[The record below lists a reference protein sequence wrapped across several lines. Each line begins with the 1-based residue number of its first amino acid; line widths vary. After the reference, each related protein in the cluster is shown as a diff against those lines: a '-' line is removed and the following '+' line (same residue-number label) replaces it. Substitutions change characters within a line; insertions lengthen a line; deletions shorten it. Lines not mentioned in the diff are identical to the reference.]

1 MQRTFLIVVV
11 VAGLSLVA
19 LLARLLFVTLKARN
33 QARDNEAAM
42 AVINRE
48 LESALAAKSEFLA
61 STSHEMRTP
70 LNGIIGMAQILLTEE
85 QLPDKARGQIELIN
99 NAGSAM
105 RALVDDLLDVAKIEH
120 GGFTISPRAT
130 RLAPILEDVVG
141 QSEANARIAGLS
153 LDLSIDAPDIDLL
166 LDPDRVRQ
174 ILVNLVGNA
183 IKFTEEGGVAVSARK
198 IDRPDRHSIQI
209 MVRDTGPGIA
219 PEWHEQI
226 FELFKQ
232 VDGSRTRR
240 HGGTGLGL
248 AISRQLA
255 RAMGGD
261 IMLDSSPGNGSIFT
275 IELPYQPAAVTTAK
289 STLHQPL
296 AAIWVLAADPLRAA
310 LLTNMAQRSGA
321 AVDALPPAKLAVE
334 LDRAESEAGQ
344 TLIIDSRAL
353 ALLPGDGQWL
363 PLVTERQ
370 VIIVGDATDS
380 PDHALRKLGKS
391 AAFAL
396 NSLLPMLQRQL
407 ADHDDVTIS
416 RLQFAA
422 DAPTLTEVAPT
433 TQYRIAGVSDR
444 GG

>member
-1 MQRTFLIVVV
+1 
-11 VAGLSLVA
+11 
-19 LLARLLFVTLKARN
+19 
-33 QARDNEAAM
+33 
-42 AVINRE
+42 
-48 LESALAAKSEFLA
+48 
-61 STSHEMRTP
+61 
-70 LNGIIGMAQILLTEE
+70 
-85 QLPDKARGQIELIN
+85 
-99 NAGSAM
+99 
-105 RALVDDLLDVAKIEH
+105 
-120 GGFTISPRAT
+120 
-130 RLAPILEDVVG
+130 
-141 QSEANARIAGLS
+141 
-153 LDLSIDAPDIDLL
+153 
-166 LDPDRVRQ
+166 
-174 ILVNLVGNA
+174 
-183 IKFTEEGGVAVSARK
+183 
-198 IDRPDRHSIQI
+198 
-209 MVRDTGPGIA
+209 
-219 PEWHEQI
+219 
-226 FELFKQ
+226 
-232 VDGSRTRR
+232 
-240 HGGTGLGL
+240 
-248 AISRQLA
+248 
-255 RAMGGD
+255 
-261 IMLDSSPGNGSIFT
+261 
-275 IELPYQPAAVTTAK
+275 
-289 STLHQPL
+289 
-296 AAIWVLAADPLRAA
+296 LRAA